1 MTARWVV
8 DEVQPARDL
17 AVTWQPISLLLKN
30 EPAEG
35 SRYHAGVLATF
46 KMLRVME
53 SVRTTE
59 GNEGVF
65 ALYWELGTRIHHDG
79 ERDLDIGDA
88 LRSAGLPES
97 HAAAFEDESFDAEI
111 RRRHD
116 AGLELVGDD
125 VGTPIMVPAGP
136 ELLGRIVNVIG
147 EPIDERGPINAKH
160 SMSIH
165 ADAPSFSEQSTEAE
179 ILVTGIKVRP
189 LSALLSLMCRV
200 R

>member
-125 VGTPIMVPAGP
+125 VGTPIIALDGADGTRQGIFGPVITRVP
-136 ELLGRIVNVIG
+136 
-147 EPIDERGPINAKH
+147 
-160 SMSIH
+160 
-165 ADAPSFSEQSTEAE
+165 STEDSLTLWDAM
-179 ILVTGIKVRP
+179 VAMMGIDGFWELKRTRTERP
-189 LSALLSLMCRV
+189 EFGDRPS
-200 R
+200 

>member
-35 SRYHAGVLATF
+35 SRYRAGVLATF

-65 ALYWELGTRIHHDG
+65 ALYWELGARIHHDKDR
-79 ERDLDIGDA
+79 EFDIADA
-88 LRSAGLPES
+88 LEAAGLPAM
-97 HAAAFEDESFDAEI
+97 HAEAFEDERFDTEI
-111 RRRHD
+111 RSRHD
-116 AGLELVGDD
+116 AGLALTGDD
-125 VGTPIMVPAGP
+125 VGTPIIAMDTPGGRQGIFGPVITAVPNSEDSLRLWDGMVAMMSVDGFWELKRTRTRRPEFPARP
-136 ELLGRIVNVIG
+136 E
-147 EPIDERGPINAKH
+147 
-160 SMSIH
+160 
-165 ADAPSFSEQSTEAE
+165 
-179 ILVTGIKVRP
+179 
-189 LSALLSLMCRV
+189 
-200 R
+200 